1 MPWMIRKK
9 GTEWCVYHKGAD
21 GNPTGKTKGCHSTE
35 VKAKA
40 QMRAL
45 YHFVKEGAVEEE
57 FSYNGRPCVIASLVG
72 PVRVLETEE
81 TDGDAKVGLGWQGV
95 VLIDGVISQGGTGR
109 YYSEDFNNRCMEAT
123 NLFMS
128 AEGIVTIYSR
138 HGKVVGESGK
148 AMYPTG
154 LPVGK
159 VTKPLWRE
167 GKEIWYE
174 ARITPTAEGKDVALL
189 IEQKV
194 LVGTS
199 LRAVRYRSRK
209 RKINGVTVEEMLDA
223 VILGIDLCDQAGIA
237 GAGIRKVLEEEPQ
250 WEVEEEMDYKALTL
264 EELKTN
270 CQPLLDE
277 YAATGLA
284 EKDTT
289 IAELAD
295 QLAVN
300 KGEHDAAAVALEEA
314 QGKLKMLALYE
325 ASTTGLSKLIVDRL
339 VTAGVSTP
347 EEIAEKLPAVKAEA
361 LQALLAESAVPGEA
375 DSAKGATHIVQE
387 EEGEKPKR
395 VLTERQKTILSY
407 VM

>member
-35 VKAKA
+35 AKAKA

-57 FSYNGRPCVIASLVG
+57 FSYSGRPCVIASLVG
-72 PVRVLETEE
+72 PMRILE
-81 TDGDAKVGLGWQGV
+81 TDGDAEKLGLCCQGV
-95 VLIDGVISQGGTGR
+95 VLIDGAISQGGTGR
-109 YYSEDFNNRCMEAT
+109 YYSESFNNRCMEAT

-128 AEGIVTIYSR
+128 AGGIVTVYSR
-138 HGKVVGESGK
+138 HGKAVGTTGK
-148 AMYPTG
+148 EMFPTG

-159 VTKPLWRE
+159 VVKPLWRE
-167 GKEIWYE
+167 GKEVWYE
-174 ARITPTAEGKDVALL
+174 ARISPTVEGKDVAIL

-250 WEVEEEMDYKALTL
+250 WEVEEEMDYEALTL

-284 EKDTT
+284 EKDTK

-300 KGEHDAAAVALEEA
+300 KGEHDAAAVALEEV
-314 QGKLKMLALYE
+314 QEKLKMLALYE
-325 ASTTGLSKLIVDRL
+325 ASTTGLSKLIVERL

-361 LQALLAESAVPGEA
+361 LQALLAESTVPGEA

-387 EEGEKPKR
+387 KEGEKPKR
-395 VLTERQKTILSY
+395 VLTERQKTILRY